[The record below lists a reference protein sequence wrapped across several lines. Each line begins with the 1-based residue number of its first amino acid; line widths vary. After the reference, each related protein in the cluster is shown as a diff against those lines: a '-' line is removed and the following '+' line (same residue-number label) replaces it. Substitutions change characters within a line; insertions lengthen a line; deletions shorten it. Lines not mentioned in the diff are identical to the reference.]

1 MSGKRRLFK
10 SLQERLDEQRIKRQ
24 QEQLVKRGEI
34 TRYESDAENGLSDEQ
49 AAEHYNAGWYNEAMD
64 SCTKSVKDI
73 IISNTFTYLTL
84 FLWCWEYYLS

>member
-34 TRYESDAENGLSDEQ
+34 TRYEPDAENGLSDEQ
-49 AAEHYNAGWYNEAMD
+49 AAEHYNARLPVHLKVHFQHQAH
-64 SCTKSVKDI
+64 I
-73 IISNTFTYLTL
+73 L
-84 FLWCWEYYLS
+84 

>member
-49 AAEHYNAGWYNEAMD
+49 AAEHYNAGWY
-64 SCTKSVKDI
+64 KI
-73 IISNTFTYLTL
+73 LLLPIHLHILTL

>member
-34 TRYESDAENGLSDEQ
+34 TRYEPDAGNGLSDEQ
-49 AAEHYNAGWYNEAMD
+49 AAEHYIE
-64 SCTKSVKDI
+64 
-73 IISNTFTYLTL
+73 F
-84 FLWCWEYYLS
+84 

>member
-49 AAEHYNAGWYNEAMD
+49 AAEHYNAEWYNEAMD
-64 SCTKSVKDI
+64 SCTSRSKI
-73 IISNTFTYLTL
+73 
-84 FLWCWEYYLS
+84 